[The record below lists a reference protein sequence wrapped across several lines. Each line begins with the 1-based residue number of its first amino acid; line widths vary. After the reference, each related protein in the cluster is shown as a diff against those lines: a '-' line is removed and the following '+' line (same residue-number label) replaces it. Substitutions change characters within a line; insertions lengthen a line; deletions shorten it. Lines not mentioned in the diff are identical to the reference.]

1 MALYGNITITINMI
15 DNNMVS
21 SKAVIAKIIADL
33 DLKEDEIRIS
43 DVREY
48 IGEAME
54 KIGAV
59 QQLEHKVVNLKV
71 ENYQAKL
78 PCDLYRLN
86 QVAFSFENGCGWL
99 PMRKVT
105 NSFGVYKKCGECNP
119 KMLIK
124 DNALIPLVKNIF
136 NVNTDKEAID
146 ILNEDVN
153 VKQTLSALVNQY
165 TIPSNNGRL
174 IIGNPATFNTSLQ
187 YSTKPGYITVNV
199 PCGWLKISYHAI
211 ITDED
216 SMPMI
221 PDIPSYFE
229 AIFWYVAMKMSYP
242 KYLKGQLNQNIYY
255 DMRNSWNFY
264 RRQAYAEAMM
274 PTVDELKS
282 IQNTWDRL
290 YPEND
295 EHCTFFEHLGDEQII
310 YNWNN

>member
-1 MALYGNITITINMI
+1 MI
-15 DNNMVS
+15 DNKLIS
-21 SKAVIAKIIADL
+21 SKAVLAKIIADL
-33 DLKEDEIRIS
+33 DLKEDEIRIT
-43 DVREY
+43 DVREW

-59 QQLEHKVVNLKV
+59 QQLEHKVANIQVV
-71 ENYQAKL
+71 DYQAKL

-211 ITDED
+211 ITDKD

>member
-1 MALYGNITITINMI
+1 MI

-119 KMLIK
+119 I
-124 DNALIPLVKNIF
+124 VKNIF

>member
-1 MALYGNITITINMI
+1 MI

-119 KMLIK
+119 KILIK

>member
-1 MALYGNITITINMI
+1 MI

-119 KMLIK
+119 KILIK
-124 DNALIPLVKNIF
+124 DNALIPLVKNTF

>member
-1 MALYGNITITINMI
+1 MI
-15 DNNMVS
+15 DNKLIS
-21 SKAVIAKIIADL
+21 SKAVLAKIIADL
-33 DLKEDEIRIS
+33 DLKEDEIRIT
-43 DVREY
+43 DVREW

-59 QQLEHKVVNLKV
+59 QQLEHKVANIQVV
-71 ENYQAKL
+71 DYQAKL

-136 NVNTDKEAID
+136 DVNTDKEAID

-153 VKQTLSALVNQY
+153 VKQTLSA
-165 TIPSNNGRL
+165 
-174 IIGNPATFNTSLQ
+174 FNTSLQ

-274 PTVDELKS
+274 PTVDELETIK
-282 IQNTWDRL
+282 NVWHKPYTEMRDH
-290 YPEND
+290 D
-295 EHCTFFEHLGDEQII
+295 TFFESTGDEQIL
-310 YNWNN
+310 YNWNR

>member
-1 MALYGNITITINMI
+1 MI
-15 DNNMVS
+15 DNKLIS
-21 SKAVIAKIIADL
+21 SKAVLAKTIADL
-33 DLKEDEIRIS
+33 DLKEDEIRIT
-43 DVREY
+43 DVREW

-59 QQLEHKVVNLKV
+59 QQLEHKVANIQVV
-71 ENYQAKL
+71 DYQAKL

-119 KMLIK
+119 I
-124 DNALIPLVKNIF
+124 VKNIF

>member
-1 MALYGNITITINMI
+1 MI

-174 IIGNPATFNTSLQ
+174 IVGNPATFNTSLQ

-199 PCGWLKISYHAI
+199 PCGWVKVSYHAI
-211 ITDED
+211 PTDED

-242 KYLKGQLNQNIYY
+242 KYLKGQLSQNIYY
-255 DMRNSWNFY
+255 DMRSSWNFY
-264 RRQAYAEAMM
+264 RKQAYAEAMM
-274 PTVDELKS
+274 PTVDELETIK
-282 IQNTWDRL
+282 NVWHKPYTEFRDH
-290 YPEND
+290 D
-295 EHCTFFEHLGDEQII
+295 TFFETTGDEQIL
-310 YNWNN
+310 YNWNRP

>member
-1 MALYGNITITINMI
+1 MI
-15 DNNMVS
+15 DNKLIS
-21 SKAVIAKIIADL
+21 SKAVLAKIIADL
-33 DLKEDEIRIS
+33 DLKEDEIRIT
-43 DVREY
+43 DVREW

-59 QQLEHKVVNLKV
+59 QQLEHKVANIQVV
-71 ENYQAKL
+71 DYQAKL

-136 NVNTDKEAID
+136 
-146 ILNEDVN
+146 N

>member
-1 MALYGNITITINMI
+1 MI
-15 DNNMVS
+15 DNKLIS
-21 SKAVIAKIIADL
+21 SKAVLAKIIADL
-33 DLKEDEIRIS
+33 DLKEDEIRIT
-43 DVREY
+43 DVREW

-59 QQLEHKVVNLKV
+59 QQLEHKVANIQVV
-71 ENYQAKL
+71 DYQAKL

-153 VKQTLSALVNQY
+153 VKQNQY

>member
-1 MALYGNITITINMI
+1 MI